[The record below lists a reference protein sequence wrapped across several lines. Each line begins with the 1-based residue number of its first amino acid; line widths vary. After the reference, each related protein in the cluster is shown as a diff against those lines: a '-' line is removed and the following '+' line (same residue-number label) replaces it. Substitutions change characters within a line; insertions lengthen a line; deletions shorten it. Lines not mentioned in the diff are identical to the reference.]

1 MHNEKTSFLISI
13 YLYSFVF
20 LYVYGCWASVFMK
33 TKQNFDKTTM
43 RSFAIIPDIVAI
55 DIYTKY
61 GIDVHAD
68 DFIKHPA
75 AVNKLKRI
83 IKQEYPKLLT
93 GGISNRFKYF
103 FR

>member
-1 MHNEKTSFLISI
+1 MSAIKAGVKEGRGVATQEISD
-13 YLYSFVF
+13 YLDY
-20 LYVYGCWASVFMK
+20 AKDMRSVR
-33 TKQNFDKTTM
+33 QNFDKTTM

-61 GIDVHAD
+61 GIDVHSD

-93 GGISNRFKYF
+93 GGISNRFKI
-103 FR
+103 